1 MSRVKAMFAAQIMQ
15 DHCMEYLKDAIP
27 TSALY
32 QKNCKIMDENDSW
45 YEIQSAYQPGI
56 LEETQVNPNGINYNT
71 NYNLFIIVTDWH
83 GSMELLKLQIGRKL
97 DHNLVTTFKSQNWRK

>member
-32 QKNCKIMDENDSW
+32 QKYCKIMDENDSW

-56 LEETQVNPNGINYNT
+56 LEETQVNPNGIN
-71 NYNLFIIVTDWH
+71 LLVRIIIY
-83 GSMELLKLQIGRKL
+83 LLL
-97 DHNLVTTFKSQNWRK
+97 